1 MNIVN
6 VDFICFISFIILF
19 IISILINVKNSKV
32 NSEFNKHVEQIE
44 DEKLK
49 LSVNVKFRQIIRY
62 QGLLGLIGLF
72 MGLVIGVGFF
82 NQDFERQGVKEYL
95 RGNITVKYQNTY
107 EDSTLVKCDT
117 IIKLK

>member
-1 MNIVN
+1 MNIV
-6 VDFICFISFIILF
+6 DLICFISFFALF
-19 IISILINVKNSKV
+19 IISILINVKNANV
-32 NSEFNKHVEQIE
+32 NSEFNKHVEEIE

-62 QGLLGLIGLF
+62 QSSLGLIGLF
-72 MGLVIGVGFF
+72 MGLVIGIGSF

-95 RGNITVKYQNTY
+95 RGNMEVKYQNTY

-117 IIKLK
+117 IIKFK